1 MEVQEFES
9 QISSLRIAVLAFLML
24 SPVIYSSFLAALK
37 IGLNFRAKFVLC
49 SSVKT
54 YGVWLTILL
63 VLIFT
68 PVLLSG
74 LEGKVSER
82 LFIQL
87 THPQSIFTT
96 LFNYFL
102 ALIAICAS
110 IFVPA
115 WELRRCENQRV

>member
-37 IGLNFRAKFVLC
+37 IGPNFRAKFVLW

-68 PVLLSG
+68 PALLSG

-110 IFVPA
+110 IFVPVR
-115 WELRRCENQRV
+115 ELRGCENQRV

>member
-1 MEVQEFES
+1 M
-9 QISSLRIAVLAFLML
+9 
-24 SPVIYSSFLAALK
+24 
-37 IGLNFRAKFVLC
+37 
-49 SSVKT
+49 KT

-68 PVLLSG
+68 PALLSG

>member
-37 IGLNFRAKFVLC
+37 IGLNFRVKFVLC

-68 PVLLSG
+68 PALLSG